1 MIKNA
6 LFSFKYRV
14 SIRPSFLYLN
24 PLFLF
29 LLLFLFFFFGFI
41 ELCISEGKIQIMLA
55 CFTDHPGLCRATAIG
70 YFLFLLFFSFFITIS
85 TSCSNG
91 NCQVLDS
98 CSQPT
103 DCGAG
108 LYCGNCPSLGKTQP
122 FCIRGVATIP
132 TSVIGGLPFNK
143 YSWLVTHNSFSI
155 VDAPSFTGAQRM
167 TFYNQEDSVTNQL
180 RNGVR
185 GLMLDMYDFEGDIWL
200 CHSFQGQ
207 CFNFTA
213 FQPAINTLRE
223 VEAFLSQNPSEIVT
237 IIIEDYVHTPKGLT
251 KLFTNAGLD
260 KYSFPVSKMPKKG
273 EDWPIVNE
281 MVQANHRL
289 LVFTSVASKE
299 AEEGIA
305 YQWKYILE
313 NGAGDPGIKPG
324 SCPNRKESRPLNSK
338 GASLFLMNYFPTY
351 PVEADACKEHSA
363 PLADMIGT
371 CYKAAG
377 NMMPNFL
384 AVNFYMRS
392 DGGGVFF
399 DLDSMN
405 GQRLCGCTTI
415 AACQAGAPF
424 GSCKNISVP
433 TTSPVTNTAGSFSGS
448 VQFSA
453 SASTV
458 YYPNHLAIGLFSFPW
473 MMFLL

>member
-1 MIKNA
+1 
-6 LFSFKYRV
+6 
-14 SIRPSFLYLN
+14 
-24 PLFLF
+24 
-29 LLLFLFFFFGFI
+29 
-41 ELCISEGKIQIMLA
+41 MLA
-55 CFTDHPGLCRATAIG
+55 CSADHRDLCRATAIG
-70 YFLFLLFFSFFITIS
+70 YLFLLLFSFFISIS

-98 CSQPT
+98 CSQAT
-103 DCGAG
+103 DCGRG
-108 LYCGNCPSLGKTQP
+108 LYCGNCPALGKTQP
-122 FCIRGVATIP
+122 FCTRGQATIP

-155 VDAPSFTGAQRM
+155 VDAPSLSGVQRL
-167 TFYNQEDSVTNQL
+167 TFYNQEDTVTNQL
-180 RNGVR
+180 
-185 GLMLDMYDFEGDIWL
+185 M
-200 CHSFQGQ
+200 
-207 CFNFTA
+207 
-213 FQPAINTLRE
+213 QPAINTLRE
-223 VEAFLSQNPSEIVT
+223 VEAFLSQYPTEIVT
-237 IIIEDYVHTPKGLT
+237 IIIEDYVHAPKGLT

-260 KYSFPVSKMPKKG
+260 KYWFPVSKMPKKG
-273 EDWPIVNE
+273 EDWPTVNE

-313 NGAGDPGIKPG
+313 NEAGDPGVKPG

-338 GASLFLMNYFPTY
+338 SASLFLMNYFPTY
-351 PVEADACKEHSA
+351 PVENEACKEHSA

-377 NMMPNFL
+377 TMIPNFL

-392 DGGGVFF
+392 DGGGVFY

-405 GQRLCGCTTI
+405 GQRLCGCSTI
-415 AACQAGAPF
+415 TACQAGAPI
-424 GSCKNISVP
+424 GSCKNISIP

-448 VQFSA
+448 VQFSR

-458 YYPNHLAIGLFSFPW
+458 YYPNRLVVSLFFFPW